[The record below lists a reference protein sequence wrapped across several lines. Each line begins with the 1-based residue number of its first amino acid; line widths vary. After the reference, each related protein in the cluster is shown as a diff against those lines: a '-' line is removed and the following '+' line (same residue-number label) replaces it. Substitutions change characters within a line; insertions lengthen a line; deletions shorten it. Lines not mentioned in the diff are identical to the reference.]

1 MNINEFIFSRTQPQ
15 KKIDTINALT
25 QDELL
30 SIRETTVKRIIKEVG
45 RRMGKTRDKEMRIAY
60 ERRNG
65 NAWNSNVECVDL
77 IKNKLYI
84 DLYCQFSSTDSTIC
98 ETFDEFFARG
108 NYRGEI
114 HRSDRYGNPRTYQF
128 IYDTE
133 AKANV
138 ARAILLE
145 YVFTKYAAKLTKE
158 AA

>member
-25 QDELL
+25 EGELL
-30 SIRETTVKRIIKEVG
+30 SIREETVKRIVKDAG
-45 RRMGKTRDKEMRIAY
+45 RKMGRTRDKEMRIAY

-84 DLYCQFSSTDSTIC
+84 
-98 ETFDEFFARG
+98 ENG
-108 NYRGEI
+108 NYRGEV
-114 HRSDRYGNPRTYQF
+114 RRLDRHGNGRTYYF
-128 IYDTE
+128 MYNPSD
-133 AKANV
+133 KASV
-138 ARAILLE
+138 MKSILLE
-145 YVFTKYAAKLTKE
+145 YVFTKYAAKLTQQ

>member
-25 QDELL
+25 KDELL
-30 SIRETTVKRIIKEVG
+30 SINKATVKRIVKEAG
-45 RRMGKTRDKEMRIAY
+45 RKMGRTRDKEMRIAY

-98 ETFDEFFARG
+98 EDFDEFFARG
-108 NYRGEI
+108 NY
-114 HRSDRYGNPRTYQF
+114 F
-128 IYDTE
+128 IYDLE

-138 ARAILLE
+138 AKAILLE
-145 YVFTKYAAKLTKE
+145 YVFTKYAAKLTQQ